1 MTRAP
6 TQLPRMTVDGS
17 SFPLCQALWVRIRH
31 RGRRYE
37 FARLWDKTPLE
48 LFRLDWWTGSRH
60 RRPCAIGVRCFC
72 RKGLPGLLYMDNK
85 HSTGGATDKR
95 SNEEAEGN
103 LPWPAWAG
111 ALLDSAWFR
120 IQGLPTPA
128 QELVEVRGQFKR
140 IVLFT
145 RSAQTSKLKLQAK
158 VVSP

>member
-1 MTRAP
+1 
-6 TQLPRMTVDGS
+6 
-17 SFPLCQALWVRIRH
+17 
-31 RGRRYE
+31 
-37 FARLWDKTPLE
+37 
-48 LFRLDWWTGSRH
+48 
-60 RRPCAIGVRCFC
+60 
-72 RKGLPGLLYMDNK
+72 MDNK